1 MAKVQRPSAR
11 PSLNELAKIIN
22 QLRVALDGVSRVVE
36 KTNSSV
42 ASLEETVGTGETV
55 WNPPPAPVNLVVS
68 GAFNTIFLTWA
79 GAEFAGYSHT
89 EIYRADTDN
98 LSEAVLIGTSYAL
111 VYSDTPPNSSLSKTY
126 YYWIRFANRN
136 DPPTFGPFNA
146 AAGTP
151 GSTADDPS
159 YLLELLFERLGYEQF
174 DSASGVFPV
183 RVVDVLPA
191 LPDVKWPKGSAA
203 YLTTDGKLYRTDG
216 TTWDAGVSTED
227 IVGKLT
233 AGQIA
238 AGAIVAEHI
247 GTNEVIA
254 NSANI
259 KDGVIVN
266 AKIANLAV
274 DNAKISDLSVA
285 KLLAGVISAAGIYLG
300 AGQRVHLDGQNQ
312 RIDVRDTNNTLR
324 VRLGNLGTGW
334 GLEIYNSAGQTIL
347 NSGGVPYSAVDGGP
361 SADADNTDRYLDTV
375 NPNMLKNPNAV
386 LGTSFWNNTQNF
398 GIYYNRGTG
407 ERHWY
412 MTASVATT
420 KTADSDFIPA
430 NQNTVYTLSAEM
442 YVSGLTQGGWY
453 CDTLYFDSNK
463 NVIGEGPQ
471 VGLTSDSS
479 WVRLSDTGT
488 SPAGTA
494 YITVRFFLGNAITPD
509 ASIRKIKLEGGSVA
523 TRFVGEEY
531 GSDVTADNT
540 ANDTARVAGTAAST
554 VRDNASAGATFTSSQ
569 AGLFAY
575 TNLIDPTNRSD
586 LLALKVIGGAFIDDA
601 AVNTLHIQN
610 NAVTVPVSAFTSDI
624 INAGTSETLV
634 QSVAINS
641 EGQPV
646 IITASYIQKAGGS
659 SGAIGGYVYLYRGST
674 LIYTS
679 ISIGGFSGYEFYE
692 AMNSFTIKDNP
703 VGATTYYL
711 KIRGINRVQYIS
723 KICLTALGVMR

>member
-1 MAKVQRPSAR
+1 MAKVQRPSAS

-42 ASLEETVGTGETV
+42 VSLEETVGTGETV

-98 LSEAVLIGTSYAL
+98 LSEAVLVGTSYPT

-151 GSTADDPS
+151 GSTADDPT

-191 LPDVKWPKGSAA
+191 LPDVKWPEGSAA

-300 AGQRVHLDGQNQ
+300 ADSRVHLDGQNQ

-375 NPNMLKNPNAV
+375 NPNMLKNPDAA
-386 LGTSFWNNTQNF
+386 LGHSFWSNTHNAGF
-398 GIYYNRGTG
+398 YTNPYTG
-407 ERHWY
+407 QRHWF

-420 KTADSDFIPA
+420 KSYDSDLIPA
-430 NQNTVYTLSAEM
+430 RENATYTLSAEM
-442 YVSGLTQGGWY
+442 LVGGLTQGGWY

-463 NVIGEGPQ
+463 NLIGEGPQ
-471 VGLTSDSS
+471 VGLTSDSE
-479 WVRLSDTGT
+479 WTRLAASGI

-494 YITVRFFLGNAITPD
+494 YIMVRFFLGNAVTPN
-509 ASIRKIKLEGGSVA
+509 ASIRKIKLEGGSIA
-523 TRFVGEEY
+523 TRFVGEEN
-531 GSDVTADNT
+531 GVDFTSAQ
-540 ANDTARVAGTAAST
+540 
-554 VRDNASAGATFTSSQ
+554 AGA
-569 AGLFAY
+569 FAY
-575 TNLIDPTNRSD
+575 TNIIDPSNRAD
-586 LLALKVIGGAFIDDA
+586 RLALKVIGGAFIDDM
-601 AVNTLHIQN
+601 AVDTLHIQN
-610 NAVTVPVSAFTSDI
+610 NAVTVPVSAFTGDI
-624 INAGTSETLV
+624 INVGTSETTV
-634 QSVAINS
+634 QSVSINS

-711 KIRGINRVQYIS
+711 KIKGIDRVQYIS

>member
-42 ASLEETVGTGETV
+42 VSLEETVGTGETV
-55 WNPPPAPVNLVVS
+55 WNSPPAPVNLVVS
-68 GAFNTIFLTWA
+68 GAFNAIFLTWG

-191 LPDVKWPKGSAA
+191 LPDVKWPEGSAA

-300 AGQRVHLDGQNQ
+300 ADSRVHLDGQNQ

-324 VRLGNLGTGW
+324 VRLGNTGSGW
-334 GLEIYNSAGQTIL
+334 GLTIYDVNGNIIL
-347 NSGGVPYSAVDGGP
+347 SSGGVPYSAVDGGP
-361 SADADNTDRYLDTV
+361 PFDAD
-375 NPNMLKNPNAV
+375 K
-386 LGTSFWNNTQNF
+386 TSEN
-398 GIYYNRGTG
+398 
-407 ERHWY
+407 
-412 MTASVATT
+412 
-420 KTADSDFIPA
+420 
-430 NQNTVYTLSAEM
+430 
-442 YVSGLTQGGWY
+442 
-453 CDTLYFDSNK
+453 
-463 NVIGEGPQ
+463 
-471 VGLTSDSS
+471 
-479 WVRLSDTGT
+479 
-488 SPAGTA
+488 TA
-494 YITVRFFLGNAITPD
+494 Y
-509 ASIRKIKLEGGSVA
+509 
-523 TRFVGEEY
+523 
-531 GSDVTADNT
+531 
-540 ANDTARVAGTAAST
+540 DTARVGGTYSSTIKSDISTASSNAST
-554 VRDNASAGATFTSSQ
+554 ALSNANTALTNANEAIGKVNDIGADNKVTPAEKKILLRLWEDIDYAFGHAKNVADGYGIKYDDANAARKTLLDYLSGTVQLWAYPNSTNTVNRNSLNTYFADFRDKVEQLLGWINNGAVNPGNKITSNNQLTYISSLLVCEARIGDAAVGTLKIQGNAVTMPEGYSLSTAITCKDTYNTV
-569 AGLFAY
+569 AY
-575 TNLIDPTNRSD
+575 ITIDPKEQTAVLFGCCKTLMIGGAYSPVPLTEPYKFRILRGD
-586 LLALKVIGGAFIDDA
+586 GQVIGGEFEQSNSWYAVYGDA
-601 AVNTLHIQN
+601 TSYHARPANISFSVKDNSPQPGNNTYYFQV
-610 NAVTVPVSAFTSDI
+610 ACFEDVSVS
-624 INAGTSETLV
+624 N
-634 QSVAINS
+634 
-641 EGQPV
+641 
-646 IITASYIQKAGGS
+646 
-659 SGAIGGYVYLYRGST
+659 RT
-674 LIYTS
+674 LIG
-679 ISIGGFSGYEFYE
+679 IG
-692 AMNSFTIKDNP
+692 
-703 VGATTYYL
+703 L
-711 KIRGINRVQYIS
+711 KR
-723 KICLTALGVMR
+723 